1 MTRGDEVLRILL
13 AGNTRSVDARLSHP
27 RQSQERRREV
37 PAGQH
42 PCAIILGCSD
52 SPVPLEIIVNV
63 MPEGYS
69 PSLSLTAFA

>member
-1 MTRGDEVLRILL
+1 MTRADQVLRALM
-13 AGNTRSVDARLSHP
+13 AGNKRYVDARLSHP
-27 RQSQERRREV
+27 RQSPERRTEV
-37 PAGQH
+37 AAGQH
-42 PCAIILGCSD
+42 PFAIILGCSD